1 VSRTA
6 PKRALSKRARAER
19 DAEPSVPDDVRTKA
33 RAALGIETGEAS
45 SEPLRSL
52 FKRTG
57 VGWYPLVS
65 LGVLVAVDEWQGV
78 AFGILGPDIARTLG
92 LSKGAIATVLAL
104 KLLAISIATL
114 PMAAYVQNRPR
125 RAAIAIVSAFA
136 WATVTIYTGFVAGV
150 LVLIFVLLL
159 DGISTGSVSAVHIP
173 LLMDSYPPEA
183 RVRAVSAYKAFDTV
197 GLVAA
202 PLLIALLS
210 SVFFLTWRGVFLVMG
225 LCSLSCAAIAIR
237 LRDPGFGHYD
247 TARIREM
254 MRSGGGMHDRSE
266 LEEKT
271 QLRFFEVVR
280 RLFVIPTARRVLAAF
295 AVLGVMIVPL
305 GTFFA
310 FFLEERW
317 GMNAGARALLQ
328 AFFSLAAI
336 AGLPLFGKFGDRMYS
351 RGPDQLVRLAAWM
364 LLGQIGLIVL
374 GAIVPVFGLMVLF
387 FGISSVLTLLL
398 GVALNVPLLGII
410 PASMR
415 PHASALSAIYLAGVG
430 GIGGALLLGTIDRRF
445 GVAGAMVA
453 VAIPGVVGSLL
464 LRSASKTV
472 MADIDRTIDQVV
484 EEEEIRNAEN
494 AGGAMPLLACRSI
507 DFSYGQV
514 QVLFGVDFTVDDGEM
529 VALLGVNG
537 AGKSTLLRA
546 ISGLGLPSRG
556 SVRLHGVDITYLD
569 AERRTALGISQV
581 PGGKAVFPPMT
592 VLENLKMFAYTL
604 GRSRQKVDAA
614 IDEALGAFPRLA
626 ERRDQL
632 ASTLSGGEQQML
644 ALCKA
649 KMLKPQLLLIDEL
662 SLGLAPTIVGPLL
675 DMVRAINADGTA
687 VVLVE
692 QSVNVALSL
701 VEHAY
706 FMEKGEIRF
715 DGSAQDLLA
724 REDLLRA
731 VFLKGT
737 TDSSARGV
745 RGAAKRPRA
754 KR

>member
-1 VSRTA
+1 VRTKNTKA
-6 PKRALSKRARAER
+6 TKKKATVVGANVEGAAS
-19 DAEPSVPDDVRTKA
+19 DDLRTKA
-33 RAALGIETGEAS
+33 RAALGVEAGGS
-45 SEPLRSL
+45 DEPLRAMFS
-52 FKRTG
+52 RTG
-57 VGWYPLVS
+57 VGWYPLVA

-92 LSKGAIATVLAL
+92 LSKAAIASLLAL
-104 KLLAISIATL
+104 KALAIALATL

-136 WATVTIYTGFVAGV
+136 WAVVTIYTGFIVGV
-150 LVLIFVLLL
+150 LLLLAVLLL
-159 DGISTGSVSAVHIP
+159 DGVSTGSVSAVHMP
-173 LLMDSYPPEA
+173 LLVDSYPPES
-183 RVRAVSAYKAFDTV
+183 RVRVTAVYRAFDTV
-197 GLVAA
+197 GLVLA
-202 PLLIALLS
+202 PLLIALLY
-210 SVFFLTWRGVFLVMG
+210 SVFHLTWRGVFLLMG
-225 LCSLSCAAIAIR
+225 VISLSCAAISVR
-237 LRDPGFGHYD
+237 LRDPGFGHWD

-254 MRSGGGMHDRSE
+254 MRTGHESRGASD
-266 LEEKT
+266 LEEATK
-271 QLRFFEVVR
+271 LRFFEIVR
-280 RLFVIPTARRVLAAF
+280 RLMLIPTSRRVLASF
-295 AVLGVMIVPL
+295 AVLGVMIVPYS
-305 GTFFA
+305 TFQA

-317 GMNAGARALLQ
+317 GMDAGARGLFAS
-328 AFFSLAAI
+328 SLAVVGI
-336 AGLPLFGKFGDRMYS
+336 VSLPFLGKLGDRLYR
-351 RGPDQLVRLAAWM
+351 RGPDRVVRLGAWM
-364 LLGQIGLIVL
+364 LLG
-374 GAIVPVFGLMVLF
+374 AIVMIVAGSIVPAFALMVVF
-387 FGISSVLTLLL
+387 FGIASVLILAL
-398 GVALNVPLLGII
+398 GVALTVPLLGII

-415 PHASALSAIYLAGVG
+415 PHAAALTAIYLAGVG

-464 LRSASKTV
+464 LRSAAKTV
-472 MADIDRTIDQVV
+472 MADIDRTIDEVV
-484 EEEEIRNAEN
+484 EEEEIRKFTSS
-494 AGGAMPLLACRSI
+494 GGHLPLLACRGI

-569 AERRTALGISQV
+569 AERRTTLGISQI

-592 VLENLKMFAYTL
+592 VLENLRMFAYTL
-604 GRSRQKVDAA
+604 GRSRTKVDAA
-614 IDEALGAFPRLA
+614 IDESLVAFPRLA
-626 ERRDQL
+626 ERKDQL
-632 ASTLSGGEQQML
+632 AATLSGGEQQML

-649 KMLKPQLLLIDEL
+649 KMLHPQLLLIDEL

-675 DMVRAINADGTA
+675 DMVRAINAEGTA

-701 VEHAY
+701 VDHAY

-715 DGSAQDLLA
+715 DGRAQDLLK

-731 VFLKGT
+731 VFLTGT
-737 TDSSARGV
+737 TASKPKSRAR
-745 RGAAKRPRA
+745 R
-754 KR
+754 